1 MINKRLLIKNLLAHN
16 DENSFYDK
24 KRQLNIGEKEGK
36 AKFLKHIC
44 ALSNSNPENN
54 SYIVIGVEDEDSKIV
69 GIDFFDDSK
78 IQNLINAYLSNPP
91 IISYENIPFPHLPD
105 HLVVGLVTIRP
116 NKGRICSFRKN
127 IWKYYGG
134 SVFLRDGSI
143 SMPKVFDIEIRDV
156 NSVIVASIENHSHN
170 NLEYTLD
177 GVFDF
182 MKKRRDYNPTYKVF
196 KEYFVVCW
204 AGKEKKIKDE
214 KYFSR
219 VDIELINEQVKLF
232 YSDLDEVSIVQDN
245 NNFRITEF
253 VHLGLHDQF
262 KYYPLEEVVISF
274 GENGTYD
281 IDSKLLFEPP
291 RFDKKTLYHI
301 YNTNQA
307 VIKKLK
313 KGYELNAGDKK
324 DLKNLPSTYL
334 LCYLNNFTEALTK
347 LEEAR
352 PYLKAYSQEVYNSYK
367 ESMRIL
373 RKVKYN

>member
-54 SYIVIGVEDEDSKIV
+54 SYIVIGVEDEDNRIV

-78 IQNLINAYLSNPP
+78 IQNLVNAYLSNPP
-91 IISYENIPFPHLPD
+91 IISYENIPFPHLPGN
-105 HLVVGLVTIRP
+105 LVVGLVTIRP
-116 NKGRICSFRKN
+116 NHGKICSFRKN

-143 SMPKVFDIEIRDV
+143 SMPKVFDIEIKDV
-156 NSVIVASIENHSHN
+156 NSALVASIENHSHN
-170 NLEYTLD
+170 NIEYTLD

-182 MKKRRDYNPTYKVF
+182 MKKRKDYNPKYKVF

-214 KYFSR
+214 TYFSR

-232 YSDLDEVSIVQDN
+232 YSDLDEVSIVEDKNQ
-245 NNFRITEF
+245 FKIIEY

-262 KYYPLEEVVISF
+262 QYYPLEEVVIRF
-274 GENGTYD
+274 RDNATYE
-281 IDSKLLFEPP
+281 IDSQLLFVPP
-291 RFDKKTLYHI
+291 KFDRKTLYHI
-301 YNTNQA
+301 YNSNQA
-307 VIKKLK
+307 LISKLK
-313 KGYELNAGDKK
+313 KGQELNNLEKK
-324 DLKNLPSTYL
+324 DIKNLPSTYL
-334 LCYLNNFTEALTK
+334 LCYLNNFTEALTR
-347 LEEAR
+347 LEEAK
-352 PYLKAYSQEVYNSYK
+352 PYLKAYNKEVYQSYK

>member
-24 KRQLNIGEKEGK
+24 KRQLNISEKEGK

-78 IQNLINAYLSNPP
+78 IQNLVNAYLSNPP
-91 IISYENIPFPHLPD
+91 LISYENIPFPHLPD
-105 HLVVGLVTIRP
+105 DLVVGLVTIRP
-116 NKGRICSFRKN
+116 NHGRICSFRKN
-127 IWKYYGG
+127 IWKYFGG
-134 SVFLRDGSI
+134 AVFFRDGSI
-143 SMPKVFDIEIRDV
+143 SMPKVFDIDIKDV
-156 NSVIVASIENHSHN
+156 NSALVASIENHSHN
-170 NLEYTLD
+170 NIEYTLD

-182 MKKRRDYNPTYKVF
+182 MRKRRDYNPTYKVF

-204 AGKEKKIKDE
+204 AGKEKKIKNE
-214 KYFSR
+214 VYFSR

-232 YSDLDEVSIVQDN
+232 YSDLDEVSIQQDKDT
-245 NNFRITEF
+245 FRIIEY

-262 KYYPLEEVVISF
+262 QYYPLEEVVIKF
-274 GENGTYD
+274 RDNGNYD
-281 IDSKLLFEPP
+281 IESELLFEPP
-291 RFDKKTLYHI
+291 KFDKKTLYHI
-301 YNTNQA
+301 YNTNKA
-307 VIKKLK
+307 LIEKLK
-313 KGYELNAGDKK
+313 KAYELSNIEKK
-324 DLKNLPSTYL
+324 DLRNLPSTYL
-334 LCYLNNFTEALTK
+334 LCYLNNFKEALTK
-347 LEEAR
+347 LEEAK
-352 PYLKAYSQEVYNSYK
+352 PYLKAYNPEIYNSYK

>member
-54 SYIVIGVEDEDSKIV
+54 SYIVIGVEDEDSSIV

-78 IQNLINAYLSNPP
+78 IQNLVNAYLSNPP

-116 NKGRICSFRKN
+116 NHGKICSFRKN

-134 SVFLRDGSI
+134 SIFLRDGSI
-143 SMPKVFDIEIRDV
+143 SMPKVFDIQIKDV
-156 NSVIVASIENHSHN
+156 NSSIVSSIENHSHN
-170 NLEYTLD
+170 NIEYTLD

-182 MKKRRDYNPTYKVF
+182 MQKRRDYNPTYKVF

-204 AGKEKKIKDE
+204 AGKEKKIKE
-214 KYFSR
+214 ETYFSR

-232 YSDLDEVSIVQDN
+232 YSDLDEVSIFQDKN
-245 NNFRITEF
+245 EF
-253 VHLGLHDQF
+253 KIIEYVHLGLQDQF
-262 KYYPLEEVVISF
+262 QYYPLEEVVIRF
-274 GENGTYD
+274 RDNGNYE

-291 RFDKKTLYHI
+291 RFDKKILYHI
-301 YNTNQA
+301 YNTNKAIIQ
-307 VIKKLK
+307 KLK
-313 KGYELNAGDKK
+313 KGYELNAVEKRDI
-324 DLKNLPSTYL
+324 KNLPSTYL

-347 LEEAR
+347 LEEAK
-352 PYLKAYSQEVYNSYK
+352 PYLKAYNREIYNSYK

>member
-54 SYIVIGVEDEDSKIV
+54 SYIVIGVEDEDNKIV

-78 IQNLINAYLSNPP
+78 IQNLVNAYLSNPP
-91 IISYENIPFPHLPD
+91 RIAYENIPFPHLPD
-105 HLVVGLVTIRP
+105 HLVVGLVSIRP
-116 NKGRICSFRKN
+116 NHGKICSFRKN

-156 NSVIVASIENHSHN
+156 NSAQVASIENHSHN
-170 NLEYTLD
+170 NIEYTLD

-182 MKKRRDYNPTYKVF
+182 MQKRRDYNPTYKVF

-204 AGKEKKIKDE
+204 AGKEKKIKGE

-232 YSDLDEVSIVQDN
+232 YSDLDEVSIEQDDD
-245 NNFRITEF
+245 FFKIVEY

-262 KYYPLEEVVISF
+262 KYYPLEEVLIKF
-274 GENGTYD
+274 RDNANYE
-281 IDSKLLFEPP
+281 IESKLLFEPP
-291 RFDKKTLYHI
+291 KFDRKTLYHI

-307 VIKKLK
+307 VLKKLIS
-313 KGYELNAGDKK
+313 GAELNSGDKK
-324 DLKNLPSTYL
+324 DLKNMPSTYL
-334 LCYLNNFTEALTK
+334 ICYLNDFTDALTR
-347 LEEAR
+347 LEEAK
-352 PYLKAYSQEVYNSYK
+352 PYLKNYSQEVYQSYK

>member
-24 KRQLNIGEKEGK
+24 KRQLNISEKEGK

-54 SYIVIGVEDEDSKIV
+54 SFIVIGVEDEDSKIV

-91 IISYENIPFPHLPD
+91 VISYENIPFPHLPD

-116 NKGRICSFRKN
+116 NHGRICSFRKN

-134 SVFLRDGSI
+134 AVFLRDGSI
-143 SMPKVFDIEIRDV
+143 SMPKVFDIEIKDR
-156 NSVIVASIENHSHN
+156 NSSLVASIENHSHN

-182 MKKRRDYNPTYKVF
+182 MQKRQDYKPTYKVF

-204 AGKEKKIKDE
+204 AGKEKKIRGE

-232 YSDLDEVSIVQDN
+232 YSDLDEVSITQDKDQ
-245 NNFRITEF
+245 FKIIEY

-262 KYYPLEEVVISF
+262 KYYPLEEVIIKF
-274 GENGTYD
+274 RDNGNYD
-281 IDSKLLFEPP
+281 IESILLFEPP
-291 RFDKKTLYHI
+291 QFDKKTLFHI

-307 VIKKLK
+307 LLKKLK
-313 KGYELNAGDKK
+313 KGYELNSEDKK

-334 LCYLNNFTEALTK
+334 ICYLNNFSDALTK
-347 LEEAR
+347 LEEAK
-352 PYLKAYSQEVYNSYK
+352 PYLKAHDNEAYHSYK